1 MSSSKARRHY
11 KNAPIT
17 EAVID
22 IQVENDRSVSI
33 EDVESLADSVKS
45 EFPTRLPLHQLQM
58 GFQVNPSGEAE
69 FSKEQQILGYRLDR
83 PGRVLQLR
91 TNGFTYSHLPP
102 YSDWTSF
109 SAEAE
114 KFWLVYR
121 RELSPSRAT
130 RVAVRMINRVP
141 LPAGDIRLDSCLNL
155 YPTIPDSLPS
165 DLQSLAMQLQ
175 LPMKHVDD
183 AAVAILQLY
192 SAPPS
197 PRSIML
203 DIDFV
208 IQRPV
213 PIDEVF
219 MMLNILGDA
228 KDDIFEAC
236 ITDAVR
242 ELIS

>member
-1 MSSSKARRHY
+1 
-11 KNAPIT
+11 
-17 EAVID
+17 
-22 IQVENDRSVSI
+22 
-33 EDVESLADSVKS
+33 
-45 EFPTRLPLHQLQM
+45 
-58 GFQVNPSGEAE
+58 
-69 FSKEQQILGYRLDR
+69 
-83 PGRVLQLR
+83 
-91 TNGFTYSHLPP
+91 
-102 YSDWTSF
+102 
-109 SAEAE
+109 
-114 KFWLVYR
+114 
-121 RELSPSRAT
+121 
-130 RVAVRMINRVP
+130 MINRVP